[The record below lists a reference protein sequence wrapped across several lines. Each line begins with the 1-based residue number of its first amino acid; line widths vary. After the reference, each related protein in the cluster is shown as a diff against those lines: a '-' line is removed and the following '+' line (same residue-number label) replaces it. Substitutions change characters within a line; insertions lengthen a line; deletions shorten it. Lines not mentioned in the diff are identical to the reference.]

1 MSAAT
6 PWAEMLR
13 TAAGLGVAP
22 AAFWRLSLKEW
33 RWLTAPGGGPG
44 LGREALTALMERYPD
59 D

>member
-1 MSAAT
+1 
-6 PWAEMLR
+6 MLR

-33 RWLTAPGGGPG
+33 RWLTAPAGGPG
-44 LGREALTALMERYPD
+44 LGRAALTALMERYPD

>member
-6 PWAEMLR
+6 HWAEMLR
-13 TAAGLGVAP
+13 AAAGLGVGP
-22 AAFWRLSLKEW
+22 ADFWRLSLKEW
-33 RWLTAPGGGPG
+33 RWLTGPAGGPG